1 MVSKSVIVSP
11 SHFDQS
17 VCKLPLD
24 PDAVPR
30 MVDMEVVIEDA
41 NGLLRV
47 ELGAEQGQSVPFER
61 GHELLAILVGGGGGH
76 FEHLV

>member
-1 MVSKSVIVSP
+1 
-11 SHFDQS
+11 
-17 VCKLPLD
+17 
-24 PDAVPR
+24 